1 MDVMT
6 TYKVKIKESHGVLKA
21 TVNLYRQ
28 AVDFLIDVS
37 IKEWDML
44 EKIKQ
49 PLKKQR
55 AIECLVHYT
64 RTNPNPKYNFDQRF
78 DKFPSYLRRA
88 AISEAIGKVSS
99 YKSNYANWEKIKIG
113 KEQGYPKAGY
123 IYPAM
128 YKDNCFVRTGTYEAR
143 LKVWISNTWDWINI
157 KLKKTDVNYILR
169 NCANREECVPALRKR
184 GKNWYLDFAFKEKIK
199 FENKDINEQVV
210 IGVDLGINNACT
222 CVAMLSDGTVIGREF
237 LRLAREK
244 DSLGH
249 KLNKIKKAQ
258 QNGAHKM
265 PRLWAKAK
273 GVNLDIAHKTANFI
287 AYVAKLY
294 CADVI
299 VFEYLELQGKK
310 RGSKKQRLHYWKAQ
324 AVQQIVSCKAH
335 REGIRVSRVCAWN
348 TSSLAFDGSGKVYRD
363 KDNYSMC
370 TFTSGKRYNCD
381 LLASYNIGARYFI
394 REILKS
400 LPARGRLDMEAKV
413 PACSKRTTCTLA
425 TLISLNAELVA

>member
-1 MDVMT
+1 MEVIT
-6 TYKVKIKESHGVLKA
+6 TYKVKIKESHGALKA

-28 AVDFLIDVS
+28 AVDFFIDVS
-37 IKEWDML
+37 IKEWDMV
-44 EKIKQ
+44 EKIEQ

-55 AIECLVHYT
+55 AIECLVHHT
-64 RTNPNPKYNFDQRF
+64 RTNPNPKYNFDQIF
-78 DKFPSYLRRA
+78 GKFPSYLRRA

-99 YKSNYANWEKIKIG
+99 YKSNYANWEKTKIG
-113 KEQGYPKAGY
+113 NEPGYPKAGY
-123 IYPAM
+123 VYPAM
-128 YKDNCFVRTGTYEAR
+128 YRDNCFVRTGTYEAR

-157 KLKKTDVNYILR
+157 KLKKTDVDYILR
-169 NCANREECVPALRKR
+169 NCANRQECVPTLRKR

-199 FENKDINEQVV
+199 FENKGINEQVI

-222 CVAMLSDGTVIGREF
+222 CVAMLSDGTVMGREF
-237 LRLAREK
+237 LRLPREK

-258 QNGAHKM
+258 QNGAYKM
-265 PRLWAKAK
+265 PRLWAKVK
-273 GVNLDIAHKTANFI
+273 GVNLSIAHKTANFI
-287 AYVAKLY
+287 VDVAKMY
-294 CADVI
+294 CADIV
-299 VFEYLELQGKK
+299 VFEHLDLQGKK
-310 RGSKKQRLHYWKAQ
+310 RGSKKQRLHHWKVQ

-335 REGIRVSRVCAWN
+335 REGICVSRVCAWN
-348 TSSLAFDGSGKVYRD
+348 TSSLAFDGSGKVERD

-370 TFTSGKRYNCD
+370 TFASGKRYNCD
-381 LLASYNIGARYFI
+381 LSASYNICARYFI

-400 LPARGRLDMEAKV
+400 LPVRERLDMEAKV